1 MITAKEAVLI
11 HKILI
16 EKFGGSSGIR
26 DEEALE
32 SALTR
37 PFQTFEKKHLY
48 ENVIRKA
55 AALIESLLMNHPFID
70 GNKRTGYVLMRIYL
84 INNGKD
90 IEASQEEKFEFV
102 MNIASGRIKLEEI
115 AEWISAHTDE

>member
-1 MITAKEAVLI
+1 MITAKEAAQI

-16 EKFGGSSGIR
+16 ERFGGSSGIR
-26 DEEALE
+26 DQEALE

-37 PFQTFEKKHLY
+37 PFQTFENEDLY
-48 ENVIRKA
+48 QNVIHKA

-70 GNKRTGYVLMRIYL
+70 GNKRIGYVLMRIYL

-115 AEWISAHTDE
+115 AEWISGHTGK